1 MAAIICLG
9 IAVWDMTFAVPAL
22 PPEPSKLIASG
33 LQQGGGGMAATAAVA
48 AAALGGEVE
57 YWGRLGDDAHGR
69 QLRASLQSHGVRVH
83 APEGSGAQTPVS
95 AVLVA
100 GNGDR
105 TLAVYR
111 GRLDDAADWLPLDH
125 VANVQAVHADF
136 RWPEGAKRLFTAARA
151 RGIPRVLDA
160 DIGGAANAR
169 ELLPLASHAIFS
181 QAGLAEMVGHDDIDR
196 ALRDVAALMVG
207 VVAVTRGER
216 GSRFLVDGT
225 LHSVDAF
232 DVAARDTN
240 GAGDVFHGAYA
251 LALAE
256 NAGAIDAARFAS
268 AVAALKCR
276 TGSGWSAMPDRA
288 AVNQLLQ
295 AHP

>member
-1 MAAIICLG
+1 MAAVICLG

-22 PPEPSKLIASG
+22 PSQPSKLIASG

-48 AAALGGEVE
+48 AAALGGDVDF
-57 YWGRLGDDAHGR
+57 WGRLGDDAQGR
-69 QLRASLQSHGVRVH
+69 QLRASLQSHGVHVH
-83 APEGSGAQTPVS
+83 APAGWGAQTPVA

-100 GNGDR
+100 DNGDR

-111 GRLDDAADWLPLDH
+111 GQLDDATDWLP
-125 VANVQAVHADF
+125 VEEVSKVQAVLADF
-136 RWPEGAKRLFTAARA
+136 RWPQGAKILFAAAQA

-169 ELLPLASHAIFS
+169 ELLPLASHTIFS
-181 QAGLAEMVGHDDIDR
+181 ETGLAEMVGHDNIDG
-196 ALRDVAALMVG
+196 ALRDVAMLTAG
-207 VVAVTRGER
+207 VVAVTRGEL

-225 LHSVDAF
+225 LHTVDAF

-256 NAGAIDAARFAS
+256 GAGALDAARFAS

-276 TGSGWSAMPDRA
+276 TGSGWSAIPRRA
-288 AVNQLLQ
+288 AVNQYLQ
-295 AHP
+295 AYG

>member
-1 MAAIICLG
+1 MAAVICLG

-22 PPEPSKLIASG
+22 PSQPSKLIASG

-57 YWGRLGDDAHGR
+57 YWGRLGDDAQGR
-69 QLRASLQSHGVRVH
+69 QLRASLRSHGVRVH
-83 APEGSGAQTPVS
+83 APARSGTQTPVS

-100 GNGDR
+100 DNGDR

-111 GRLDDAADWLPLDH
+111 GQLDDAADWLPLRK
-125 VANVQAVHADF
+125 VAKVQAVHADF
-136 RWPEGAKRLFTAARA
+136 RWPQGAKMLFTAAQA
-151 RGIPRVLDA
+151 RGIPRVFDA

-169 ELLPLASHAIFS
+169 ELLPLASHTIFS
-181 QAGLAEMVGHDDIDR
+181 QAGLAEMVGHDNIDG
-196 ALRDVAALMVG
+196 ALRDVAALTPG
-207 VVAVTRGER
+207 VVAVTRGEL

-225 LHSVDAF
+225 LHTVDAF
-232 DVAARDTN
+232 DVTARDTN

-256 NAGAIDAARFAS
+256 GAGALDAARFAS

-276 TGSGWSAMPDRA
+276 TGSGWNAIPHRA
-288 AVNQLLQ
+288 AVNQYLQ